1 MKVGATTTFYSGWKY
16 FDTSAGNS
24 SAFSNT
30 TSAFSVT
37 WVEAASSTY
46 TTVGF
51 AAIAFLASNF

>member
-16 FDTSAGNS
+16 FATAAGVSTFN
-24 SAFSNT
+24 SNT

-46 TTVGF
+46 TSVGF
-51 AAIAFLASNF
+51 AAIAILASNF